1 MTVARITIAW
11 RVAAAMAVVV
21 AVLLSAGA
29 LPAGAQTTTSAP
41 GSRKVD
47 DGQTVVTKGI
57 PFSSVGSTELTM
69 NVYEPEDPG
78 VGRPAVILVHGG
90 SWSQGGPDDMDAQ
103 GQLLAQQGWVGFSV
117 SYRLSNRSAPSAWPG
132 NLQDVQTAVRWIG
145 DHAREYGVDPT
156 RLALLGNSAGGHLA
170 ALIATNGI
178 GTDTGGPPV
187 TDPTKQTRV
196 RAVAVWSAPLALDQ
210 LVAQNGNAPVGCNSD
225 QACQIFWKLPLIPG
239 MLGCTPSQCPTTYR
253 DASPADLVTRTTV
266 PMFLANSTEEIVPT
280 SQTDAMDN
288 ALTAAKVPHQV
299 QKLDSDKHG
308 SDYSSKV
315 WNQMVPFLAD
325 QLGVPVPQ
333 PVTFEGDGRPA
344 SEYVGLILVGIVCF
358 SVLVGFLVAAIRHG
372 WDEPG

>member
-1 MTVARITIAW
+1 MMVSRIAVAR
-11 RVAAAMAVVV
+11 RVATAMAIVT

-41 GSRKVD
+41 GSARVD
-47 DGQTVVTKGI
+47 DGETVITKGI

-90 SWSQGGPDDMDAQ
+90 SWSQGTPDDMDAQ
-103 GQLLAQQGWVGFSV
+103 GKLLGEQGWVGFSV
-117 SYRLSNRSAPSAWPG
+117 SYRLSSKSSGTVWPG
-132 NLQDVQTAVRWIG
+132 NLQDVQTAVRWVG
-145 DHAREYGVDPT
+145 DHAKEYGVDPT

-170 ALIATNGI
+170 AMVATKGI
-178 GTDTGGPPV
+178 GTDPGAPPV
-187 TDPTKQTRV
+187 TDPAKTTRV

-210 LVAQNGNAPVGCNSD
+210 LVSQNGNAPVGCNSD
-225 QACQIFWKLPLIPG
+225 EACQTFWKLPLIPG
-239 MLGCTPSQCPTTYR
+239 MLGCTPTQCPSTYR
-253 DASPADLVTRTTV
+253 DASPADLVTHTTA
-266 PMFLANSTEEIVPT
+266 PMFLANSTQEIVPT

-288 ALTAAKVPHQV
+288 ALSAASVTHQV
-299 QKLDSDKHG
+299 QKIDSDQHG

-315 WNQMVPFLAD
+315 WNEMVPFLAN

-333 PVTFEGDGRPA
+333 PVKFEGDGRPA
-344 SEYVGLILVGIVCF
+344 SEYVGLILIGILCF

-372 WDEPG
+372 WDEPS

>member
-1 MTVARITIAW
+1 MTVARITIAR
-11 RVAAAMAVVV
+11 RVAAAMAVVT

-29 LPAGAQTTTSAP
+29 FPAGAQTTTSAP
-41 GSRKVD
+41 GSSRVD

-57 PFSSVGSTELTM
+57 PFSTFGSTELTM

-78 VGRPAVILVHGG
+78 IGRPAVILVHGG

-103 GQLLAQQGWVGFSV
+103 GKLLAQQGWVGFSV
-117 SYRLSNRSAPSAWPG
+117 SYRLSAKSTPSAWPG
-132 NLQDVQTAVRWIG
+132 NLEDVQTAVRWVG
-145 DHAREYGVDPT
+145 DHAGEYGIDPT

-178 GTDTGGPPV
+178 GTDPGSRV
-187 TDPTKQTRV
+187 SDSTKGTRV

-225 QACQIFWKLPLIPG
+225 EACQAFWKLPLIPG
-239 MLGCTPSQCPTTYR
+239 MLGCTPTQCPQTYR
-253 DASPADLVTRTTV
+253 DASPADLVTKTTV
-266 PMFLANSTEEIVPT
+266 PMFLANSTEEIVPP
-280 SQTDAMDN
+280 SQADTMDK
-288 ALTAAKVPHQV
+288 ALTAAKVVHQV
-299 QKLDSDKHG
+299 EKIDSDKHG

-315 WNQMVPFLAD
+315 WNQMVPFLAN

-333 PVTFEGDGRPA
+333 PVTFEGDGRSA
-344 SEYVGLILVGIVCF
+344 SEYVGLVLIGILCF